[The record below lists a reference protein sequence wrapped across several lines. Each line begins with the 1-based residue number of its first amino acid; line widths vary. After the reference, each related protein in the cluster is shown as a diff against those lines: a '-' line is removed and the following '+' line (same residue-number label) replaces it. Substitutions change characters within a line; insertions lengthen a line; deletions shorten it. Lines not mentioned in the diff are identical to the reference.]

1 MTLYILLAI
10 IGSGIVTLLLRITP
24 LLMISRVQLSD
35 KVLKWLTFIP
45 ITLFTA
51 LVMDGLI
58 QQHKGVMGYI
68 LNWNFALA
76 LIPTVVSA
84 FWLRSLTITVIVGMV
99 SVALLRI
106 AGLF

>member
-1 MTLYILLAI
+1 MTLYILLSI

-58 QQHKGVMGYI
+58 QQHKGVMGYT

-76 LIPTVVSA
+76 LIPTVISA
-84 FWLRSLTITVIVGMV
+84 FWLRSLTITVIVGMI

>member
-76 LIPTVVSA
+76 LIPTVISA